1 MTTTWQGLTHDSV
14 LNSVEQTLGVKL
26 SNLLLERNS
35 YINRVYELEEY
46 DSLKR
51 FIVKFY
57 RPNRWTKEMVLE
69 EHQFLAE
76 LADKEI
82 PVIPPLSFN
91 NTTLFAADKIY
102 YAIFPKKGG
111 RSLDEFD
118 QDNWQELGRLLG
130 RVHLVGATHQSSARV
145 IWRPTTATENHLK
158 ILMGSDYVLEEFK
171 KSLRQTIELFIQ
183 KAEVLFNNQE
193 FILLHG
199 DCHKSNLISRPNESI
214 YIIDFDDMSFG
225 PAVQDIWML
234 LPDKPEDCEKEL
246 AWFLKGY
253 ETFRE
258 FDRATLDLVPA
269 LRGMRLIH
277 YAAWLASQ
285 SKEMNFKKHFPQAG
299 TKRYWNELIKDIQQ
313 IVYKELYP
321 AA

>member
-1 MTTTWQGLTHDSV
+1 MWQNLNHDTI
-14 LNSVEQTLGVKL
+14 LNSVEKTLGVKV

-46 DSLKR
+46 DSQKR

-76 LADKEI
+76 LAQKEI

-91 NTTLFAADKIY
+91 NTTLFEVNKIY

-111 RSLDEFD
+111 RSLDEFSKE
-118 QDNWQELGRLLG
+118 NWQELGRLLG
-130 RVHLVGATHQSSARV
+130 RVHLVGATHQSSTRV
-145 IWRPTTATENHLK
+145 IWRPTIATKHHLE
-158 ILMGSDYVLEEFK
+158 ILLKSDYVLEDFK
-171 KSLRQTIELFIQ
+171 KPLGQTVEMFMQ
-183 KAEVLFNNQE
+183 KAEPLFNNQAA
-193 FILLHG
+193 ILLHG

-225 PAVQDIWML
+225 PPVQDIWML
-234 LPDKPEDCEKEL
+234 LPDIPEACDKEL

-258 FDRATLDLVPA
+258 FDQTTLDLVPA
-269 LRGMRLIH
+269 LRGIRLIH
-277 YAAWLASQ
+277 FAAWLAIQ
-285 SKEMNFKKHFPQAG
+285 SSETNFTKHFPQAG
-299 TKRYWNELIKDIQQ
+299 TKRYWNELIKDIQE
-313 IVYKELYP
+313 IIYNNLV
-321 AA
+321 